1 MKKILLFA
9 VAATSLVSLSA
20 CRKKMDTVAHIYVK
34 DETNASVS
42 NAMVV
47 LYGTNTQST
56 PQQVAVFDTAYTNLN
71 GLATFN
77 YNELYQLGQ
86 AGVAVLDIK
95 AQKGNKTGQGIIK
108 IDNQTASLDNIEVLD
123 VFEKHLGPSLASAER
138 GWRNHKGRYAK

>member
-1 MKKILLFA
+1 MKKILFFVL
-9 VAATSLVSLSA
+9 AATSLVSLSA

-47 LYGTNTQST
+47 LYGTNTQQT
-56 PQQVAVFDTAYTNLN
+56 PQQVAVFDPAYTNAN

-95 AQKGNKTGQGIIK
+95 AQKGNKIGQGIIK
-108 IDNQTASLDNIEVLD
+108 IEAEKVNEET
-123 VFEKHLGPSLASAER
+123 VFIQP
-138 GWRNHKGRYAK
+138 

>member
-1 MKKILLFA
+1 MKKILFFA
-9 VAATSLVSLSA
+9 LAETSLVSLSA

-47 LYGTNTQST
+47 LYGTNTQQT
-56 PQQVAVFDTAYTNLN
+56 PQQVAVFDTAYTNAN

-95 AQKGNKTGQGIIK
+95 AQKGNKIGQGIIK
-108 IDNQTASLDNIEVLD
+108 IEAEKVNEET
-123 VFEKHLGPSLASAER
+123 VFIQP
-138 GWRNHKGRYAK
+138 

>member
-9 VAATSLVSLSA
+9 IAATSLVSLSA

-47 LYGTNTQST
+47 LYGTNTQQT
-56 PQQVAVFDTAYTNLN
+56 PQQVAVYDTTYTNAN

-108 IDNQTASLDNIEVLD
+108 IEAEKVNEET
-123 VFEKHLGPSLASAER
+123 VFTQP
-138 GWRNHKGRYAK
+138 

>member
-9 VAATSLVSLSA
+9 IAATSLVSLSA

-47 LYGTNTQST
+47 LYGTNTQTT
-56 PQQVAVFDTAYTNLN
+56 PQQVAVYDTTYTNAN

-108 IDNQTASLDNIEVLD
+108 IEAEKVNEET
-123 VFEKHLGPSLASAER
+123 VFIQP
-138 GWRNHKGRYAK
+138 

>member
-1 MKKILLFA
+1 MKKILLIA
-9 VAATSLVSLSA
+9 LAATSLVSLSA

-47 LYGTNTQST
+47 LYGTNTQQT
-56 PQQVAVFDTAYTNLN
+56 PQQVAVFDTAYTNTN

-77 YNELYQLGQ
+77 YNKLYQLGQ

-108 IDNQTASLDNIEVLD
+108 IEA
-123 VFEKHLGPSLASAER
+123 EKVNEETVYIQP
-138 GWRNHKGRYAK
+138 